1 MKKEMKVQVIENL
14 TAQIAQYP
22 NFYLTDI
29 EGLNAEKTSALRRE
43 CLGEGIKLEV
53 VKNTLLGH
61 VFKASGNEEL
71 ASLVDILKG
80 NTAVMFCE
88 TPNAPAKLIKKWQ
101 KNKEEKPVLKG
112 AYVQE
117 CAYIGA
123 DKLDELVAVKS
134 KFELIADVIALLQS
148 PIKQVVSALESAPQT
163 IAGVVKTLEEK

>member
-1 MKKEMKVQVIENL
+1 MKVQVIENL

-43 CLGEGIKLEV
+43 CFGEGIKLEV

-163 IAGVVKTLEEK
+163 IAGLVKTLEEK

>member
-1 MKKEMKVQVIENL
+1 MKKEIKVQVIENL

-43 CLGEGIKLEV
+43 CFGEGIKLEV

-123 DKLDELVAVKS
+123 DKLDELVSVKS
-134 KFELIADVIALLQS
+134 KNELIADIIALLQS

>member
-43 CLGEGIKLEV
+43 CFGEGIKLEV

-88 TPNAPAKLIKKWQ
+88 TLPPSSSRSGRRIRKRSPCSRVLMCRNAHTSEPTSSTNLSPSRARTNSSPTSSPFSRARSSRWS
-101 KNKEEKPVLKG
+101 PR
-112 AYVQE
+112 
-117 CAYIGA
+117 
-123 DKLDELVAVKS
+123 S
-134 KFELIADVIALLQS
+134 KALLRPS
-148 PIKQVVSALESAPQT
+148 PVW
-163 IAGVVKTLEEK
+163 

>member
-43 CLGEGIKLEV
+43 CFGEGIKLEV

-134 KFELIADVIALLQS
+134 KYELIADVIARLQS